1 MEEVPRQLQ
10 QCKALRQHAGR
21 QLLGVALLRHQKFV
35 AQILGR
41 KAAVQECRLQHRMP
55 GNVALDAL
63 RVNFTLGLALQIAVA
78 ADVVG
83 IGMGVVDGGQMPAVG
98 VQQLPHLAACVLVV
112 AAVNQADV
120 CIVQLHKTHLG
131 GALDIVAI
139 ADNVIQ
145 FVHKAPLFL

>member
-1 MEEVPRQLQ
+1 
-10 QCKALRQHAGR
+10 
-21 QLLGVALLRHQKFV
+21 
-35 AQILGR
+35 
-41 KAAVQECRLQHRMP
+41 MP